1 MQQQNNHIKPVADP
15 ELIRRYLAGELDHKA
30 MHALERQAL
39 DDPFLAETLEGF
51 EQHAPDQRMNLADLS
66 KRLEQ
71 RVQSPAKRRVIPMYL
86 RWAAAA
92 SVCFVVGSSIIW
104 LWPAGNRSEIAKVD
118 VKTDTIIPAEVPA
131 MVQVP
136 ESATMFKKEQGAN
149 KSFQAPVVT
158 APIATPLTEPKPEP
172 QPQEAITLAP
182 APALTPPINISGDVS
197 RDTIDLFAS
206 QNYRP
211 ADKYKSSAMAPMTMN
226 RVSSF
231 STYDQNLIKGRVLNW
246 AGDSG
251 VAGVT
256 VTTGLY
262 GATTDQEGY
271 FSLPAA
277 RMSKKMGSNQL
288 FTAHAPGY
296 ESKSLSYSGS
306 DPFIRMQLKR
316 TTDTSTI
323 ISNSGN
329 NDPSPMGGFEKYE
342 IYLTKNVQYPA
353 GLTVSG
359 KVRVQFYVQPDGS
372 LTDFRVLKK
381 LQTEC
386 DQEAIRLIKSG
397 PAWLPA
403 ANGKAVKVKVDVN
416 FTPEAHQ

>member
-39 DDPFLAETLEGF
+39 DDPFLAEALEGF

-71 RVQSPAKRRVIPMYL
+71 RVQAPAKRRVIPMYV

-92 SVCFVVGSSIIW
+92 AVCFAVGSSIIW
-104 LWPAGNRSEIAKVD
+104 LWPAGNNSEIAKVD

-136 ESATMFKKEQGAN
+136 ETATLFKKSEGTNNTFRA
-149 KSFQAPVVT
+149 APV
-158 APIATPLTEPKPEP
+158 PSIPLAEP
-172 QPQEAITLAP
+172 QQNDAAQPKAEITMAP
-182 APALTPPINISGDVS
+182 APAPVLSMDQDSVDILP
-197 RDTIDLFAS
+197 R
-206 QNYRP
+206 QNYTKNE
-211 ADKYKSSAMAPMTMN
+211 DEYKSAAVTAVTSN
-226 RVSSF
+226 QLSRF
-231 STYDQNLIKGRVLNW
+231 STYDQNFIKGRVLNRK
-246 AGDSG
+246 GDSG
-251 VAGVT
+251 VANVT
-256 VTTGLY
+256 VTAGLY
-262 GATTDQEGY
+262 GATTDPQGY
-271 FSLPAA
+271 FSLPAP
-277 RMSKKMGSNQL
+277 RMSKKMGGNNL
-288 FTAHAPGY
+288 VTAYAPGY
-296 ESKSLSYSGS
+296 ESKSLNYSGS
-306 DPFIRMQLKR
+306 DPFVRMQLKR
-316 TTDTSTI
+316 TTDTATI
-323 ISNSGN
+323 ITNSGN

-353 GLTVSG
+353 GITVSG

-381 LQTEC
+381 LQPEC
-386 DQEAIRLIKSG
+386 DVEAIRVIKAG

-403 ANGKAVKVKVDVN
+403 ANGKAVKVKIDVN

>member
-15 ELIRRYLAGELDHKA
+15 DLIRRYLAGELDHKA

-39 DDPFLAETLEGF
+39 DDPFLAEALDGF
-51 EQHAPDQRMNLADLS
+51 EKHAPDQRMNLADMS
-66 KRLEQ
+66 KRVEQ
-71 RVQSPAKRRVIPMYL
+71 RVQAPAKRRVIPMYL
-86 RWAAAA
+86 RWAVAA

-104 LWPAGNRSEIAKVD
+104 LWPAGNKIEIAKVD

-136 ESATMFKKEQGAN
+136 ESATMFKKEQSTN
-149 KSFQAPVVT
+149 KSFQAPAVT
-158 APIATPLTEPKPEP
+158 APIATPLNEPKAEP
-172 QPQEAITLAP
+172 QPQAEVTLAP
-182 APALTPPINISGDVS
+182 APALTPSINVAKDTVDV
-197 RDTIDLFAS
+197 LAS
-206 QNYRP
+206 QNYRKVY
-211 ADKYKSSAMAPMTMN
+211 DEYKSSSNTAMTMN
-226 RVSSF
+226 QISRF

-246 AGDSG
+246 KGDSG
-251 VAGVT
+251 IAGVT
-256 VTTGLY
+256 VTTGIY

-277 RMSKKMGSNQL
+277 RMSKKMGGNQL
-288 FTAHAPGY
+288 FTAYAPGY
-296 ESKSLSYSGS
+296 ESKSLNYSGS
-306 DPFIRMQLKR
+306 EPFVRMQLKR
-316 TTDTSTI
+316 TTDTTTVI
-323 ISNSGN
+323 GNSGN

-353 GLTVSG
+353 GLIVSG
-359 KVRVQFYVQPDGS
+359 RVRVQFYVQPDGS

-381 LQTEC
+381 LQAEC
-386 DQEAIRLIKSG
+386 DQEAIRLIKVG